1 MSIYI
6 SGSLAYDRIMT
17 FPGKFK
23 DHILP
28 EKLHILNV
36 SFMVE
41 RMEEKRG
48 GCAGN
53 IAYTLA
59 LLGEKPLILGCVGR
73 DFGPYADF
81 LQDMGLPLDGVRT
94 CEDLFTALCYITTDL
109 QSNQIT
115 GFYPGAMTRPC
126 EYAFPHVDAG
136 QDLAIVSPGNLDDMR
151 ALPRY
156 FREKKVRYIY
166 DPGQQLPVLT
176 GDELLDAISGSF
188 ALTSNDYELDM
199 ICKATDK
206 TKAEILALTQW
217 VITTYGEKG
226 SSVTGP
232 EGRTDI
238 GVAEPARVTDPTGA
252 GDAHRAGLL
261 KGLTLGLSVAEAAKV
276 GAACASFAIEEYGT
290 QLHSFTPQS
299 FMQRYTAAFGALSR
313 DLW

>member
-53 IAYTLA
+53 IAYTMA
-59 LLGEKPLILGCVGR
+59 LLGEQPVVLGSVGR
-73 DFGPYADF
+73 DFGPYAEF
-81 LQDMGLPLDGVRT
+81 MAGMGLPLEGLRRE
-94 CEDLFTALCYITTDL
+94 EDLFTALCYITTDL

-115 GFYPGAMTRPC
+115 GFYPGAMTLPC
-126 EYAFPHVDAG
+126 QYGFPKLDAAT
-136 QDLAIVSPGNLDDMR
+136 DFAIVSPGNLDDMR
-151 ALPRY
+151 SLPRY
-156 FREKKVRYIY
+156 FREKGVRYIY

-176 GDELLDAISGSF
+176 GDELLDALTGSF

-199 ICKATDK
+199 ICKATGRS
-206 TKAEILALTQW
+206 KAEIQERTQW

-226 SSVTGP
+226 SSVTGAA
-232 EGRTDI
+232 GRTDI
-238 GVAEPARVTDPTGA
+238 AVATPTRVVDPTGA
-252 GDAHRAGLL
+252 GDAHRGGLL
-261 KGLTLGLSVAEAAKV
+261 KGLALGMDVAEAAKV
-276 GAACASFAIEEYGT
+276 GATCASFAIEEYGT
-290 QLHSFTPQS
+290 QIHTFDKDSFTA
-299 FMQRYTAAFGALSR
+299 RHEAAFGKLSKS
-313 DLW
+313 LW

>member
-53 IAYTLA
+53 IAYTMA
-59 LLGEKPLILGCVGR
+59 LLGEQPVVLGAVGR
-73 DFGPYADF
+73 DFGPYAEF
-81 LQDMGLPLDGVRT
+81 MSGLGLPLDGLRR
-94 CEDLFTALCYITTDL
+94 EEELFTALCYITTDL

-115 GFYPGAMTRPC
+115 GFYPGAMTLPC
-126 EYAFPHVDAG
+126 QYDFPNLDAST
-136 QDLAIVSPGNLDDMR
+136 DIAIVSPGNLDDMR
-151 ALPRY
+151 SLPRY
-156 FREKKVRYIY
+156 FREKGVRYIY

-176 GDELLDAISGSF
+176 GDELLDAVNGSF

-199 ICKATDK
+199 ICKATGRNR
-206 TKAEILALTQW
+206 AEILERTQF

-232 EGRTDI
+232 AGRTDI
-238 GVAEPARVTDPTGA
+238 TVATPARVVDPTGA
-252 GDAHRAGLL
+252 GDAHRGGLL
-261 KGLTLGLSVAEAAKV
+261 KGLALGMDVSEAAKV
-276 GAACASFAIEEYGT
+276 GATCASFAIEEYGT
-290 QLHSFTPQS
+290 QLHTFDKSS
-299 FMQRYTAAFGALSR
+299 FMARHEAAFGKLSKAL
-313 DLW
+313 W